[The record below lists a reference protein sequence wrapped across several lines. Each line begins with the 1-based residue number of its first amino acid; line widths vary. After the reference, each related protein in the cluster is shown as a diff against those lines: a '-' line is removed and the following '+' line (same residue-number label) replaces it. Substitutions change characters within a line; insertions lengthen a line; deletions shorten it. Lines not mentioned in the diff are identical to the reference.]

1 MEYWYGILLSPSKS
15 EYWYGMLFPLHGLS
29 SWRSPWILG
38 QRPFCAIQRLC
49 PMSSKFQRLPTW
61 SINSGPLKLPGTS
74 WTSELLNHPLLW
86 LFAVPRASSRH
97 RTSLDSCRRPP
108 FFSPKKNPRPNAKA
122 PHPMSSS
129 LPWPREVPAEKSSEL
144 LFRGLKF
151 CGDGGIP
158 VFMCFLCV
166 FSFGGG
172 SKRGQGFTRTD
183 GTVDGSRVGAMEEAC
198 WEQICNWMHRWF
210 SKMLMLRCFRPI
222 MVRTRKEPDPAQT
235 SFQVV

>member
-108 FFSPKKNPRPNAKA
+108 FFSPKKIHDLTLRLLIRWVPPCHGQERCQRKNPRSCFSGGW
-122 PHPMSSS
+122 SS
-129 LPWPREVPAEKSSEL
+129 AEMGEF
-144 LFRGLKF
+144 LFS
-151 CGDGGIP
+151 
-158 VFMCFLCV
+158 CV
-166 FSFGGG
+166 FYVFFPSGGAV
-172 SKRGQGFTRTD
+172 RGDKVSLGLTGQ
-183 GTVDGSRVGAMEEAC
+183 
-198 WEQICNWMHRWF
+198 
-210 SKMLMLRCFRPI
+210 
-222 MVRTRKEPDPAQT
+222 
-235 SFQVV
+235 